1 MAAFHGESKM
11 ADTLPK
17 GYEPHDVEARW
28 RDHWQ
33 DNRTFTPDPDAQ
45 GEPFSIVI
53 PPPNVTG
60 ALHIGHAL
68 NQTLIDVLC
77 RHARQKGKNVLWVPG
92 TDHAG
97 IATQNVVER
106 ALAKEGKT
114 RQDLGREA
122 FIERVWQWREDYGH
136 RILNQIRALGASVD
150 WTRLRFTMDEGLSA
164 AVRKVFVQ
172 LYNEGLIYKGDYIIN
187 WCSRCHTALAD
198 DEVEHEAHKGKLWK
212 IRYHLAD
219 GSGSI
224 TIATTRPET
233 IPGDTA
239 ICVHPEDERYQHLV
253 GKTAIVPVLGR
264 EIPIIADSYVD
275 REFGT
280 GALKVTPC
288 HDHNDWALGKKHDL
302 EFLQVIDEDGIMKA
316 ESGPYAGLKKEDCRT
331 KIVADIEAAG
341 DLLAVED
348 LDNSVGHC
356 YRCHTVV
363 EPHVSTQWFVA
374 TTKMA
379 PAARKAVPEL
389 TRILPESW
397 AKTYYHWLDNIRDW
411 CISRQIWWGHR
422 IPAWTCAQCGELI
435 VAEHDPSSCPKC
447 GCTDLKQDE
456 DVLDT
461 WFSSAL
467 WPFSTLG
474 WPKDTPEYEYFYPTD
489 VLVTGYDII
498 FFWVIRMVFSGLEQ
512 TGKEPFHTVLIHGL
526 VRDSQGR
533 KMSKSLGNGIDPL
546 EVIDKYGADAL
557 RMTLMTGN
565 APGND
570 MRFYWERVEAS
581 RNFANKVWNASRF
594 IMMNIEKA
602 PVTDVKLSDLQMADR
617 WILSK
622 VNTLAKDVTENMD
635 KYELGIALQ
644 KVYDFIWE
652 EFCDWYIEMVK
663 PRLWSE
669 EDTTKAAALWTLKT
683 VLIQSLKLLH
693 PYMPFITEEIFCNL
707 QDEEPSIMISSWPE
721 YKDEWNFADE
731 EKAVETIKDAVRA
744 IRGVRTSMNVPPS
757 KKAKVY
763 VVSEDPEVLAIFE
776 HSRVFFATLG
786 YASEVVL
793 QKDKSGI
800 ADDAVSAVT
809 AKATIYMPFAEL
821 VDLDKEIE
829 RLETD
834 GHLGSTK
841 KMKDFTSGR
850 ECECYVSVHEATNRL
865 TTLPVDA
872 LTLPTRIYGKEI
884 GDDIKALRSGKEI
897 LVEDIHLKDGRVI
910 SGHAR
915 VDANRGDVVFRNDN
929 NPHLRIHDTVFG
941 VKVSADIQAKL
952 ANHEVVFI
960 PGMKVGG
967 KTISTDL
974 RYSDTGRPLF
984 GNNARNYRSRLGEEN
999 PRPRQRV
1006 RRRLPSLPGAQPK
1019 GMKIG

>member
-1 MAAFHGESKM
+1 M

-106 ALAKEGKT
+106 ALAKEGRT

-239 ICVHPEDERYQHLV
+239 ICVHPEDERYRHLV

-435 VAEHDPSSCPKC
+435 VAEHDPSACPKC

-467 WPFSTLG
+467 WPFSTMG
-474 WPKDTPEYEYFYPTD
+474 WPGQTKDLATWYPTS
-489 VLVTGYDII
+489 VLVTGFDII
-498 FFWVIRMVFSGLEQ
+498 FFWVARMMMMGQHFMGQV
-512 TGKEPFHTVLIHGL
+512 PFHDVYLHAL
-526 VRDSQGR
+526 VRDETGR
-533 KMSKSLGNGIDPL
+533 KMSKSTGNVIDPL
-546 EVIDKYGADAL
+546 EMIDKYGCDSL
-557 RMTLMTGN
+557 RFTLTAFAAMGR
-565 APGND
+565 D
-570 MRFYWERVEAS
+570 IRLSEA
-581 RNFANKVWNASRF
+581 RIEGYRHFVNKLWNAARF
-594 IMMNIEKA
+594 ALMNLPGTAPA
-602 PVTDVKLSDLQMADR
+602 PVALESVEGLHHQ
-617 WILSK
+617 WILHRLEQVK
-622 VNTLAKDVTENMD
+622 QDMD
-635 KYELGIALQ
+635 KALEEYRFNDAAQLGYKFL
-644 KVYDFIWE
+644 WN
-652 EFCDWYIEMVK
+652 EFCDWYLELIK
-663 PRLWSE
+663 PDMQDEARKPVAQYVLWV
-669 EDTTKAAALWTLKT
+669 
-683 VLIQSLKLLH
+683 VLRELLLLLH
-693 PYMPFITEEIFCNL
+693 PIIPFVTAEI
-707 QDEEPSIMISSWPE
+707 
-721 YKDEWNFADE
+721 WNALPVPAGEQPTDIALE
-731 EKAVETIKDAVRA
+731 LYPAARPGCLHEAEAARMELVQGIIVAVRTIKAELNISPGHKVGLMLHPVDEAQAALPARAHVVDELAPLLDSDAIVNS
-744 IRGVRTSMNVPPS
+744 IQDIGLL
-757 KKAKVY
+757 KKAGFIYQPDLTITGEMCPVDGSQDQLAVLSGMLAADRMY
-763 VVSEDPEVLAIFE
+763 AFYFGDVSDAARKNELLQQLVGKPLPALNSKDMARIRKAPHSQESANILARFRQQELSRLLEAARQDDQLLRLLGAHLYGLYLERLYMASVMVLAAAE
-776 HSRVFFATLG
+776 SDTLEPLYQVHTGLATRHG
-786 YASEVVL
+786 
-793 QKDKSGI
+793 
-800 ADDAVSAVT
+800 
-809 AKATIYMPFAEL
+809 
-821 VDLDKEIE
+821 
-829 RLETD
+829 
-834 GHLGSTK
+834 
-841 KMKDFTSGR
+841 
-850 ECECYVSVHEATNRL
+850 
-865 TTLPVDA
+865 
-872 LTLPTRIYGKEI
+872 
-884 GDDIKALRSGKEI
+884 KALEI
-897 LVEDIHLKDGRVI
+897 LGKKGLLGLEDCE
-910 SGHAR
+910 AR
-915 VDANRGDVVFRNDN
+915 AALVRKLQGLLTANKGQ
-929 NPHLRIHDTVFG
+929 PTLEGLREI
-941 VKVSADIQAKL
+941 VSLVQEERSFFL
-952 ANHEVVFI
+952 T
-960 PGMKVGG
+960 PC
-967 KTISTDL
+967 
-974 RYSDTGRPLF
+974 PL
-984 GNNARNYRSRLGEEN
+984 
-999 PRPRQRV
+999 PQ
-1006 RRRLPSLPGAQPK
+1006 
-1019 GMKIG
+1019 